1 MPTRSM
7 PKAAASTAWFRRFWL
22 SAALLAAQVAIPAH
36 AQEAPWPTR
45 ARTAVDYLD
54 RQWGMDADWNGIEA
68 WQRFVVVDALLDYQ
82 RRTHDLRL
90 RPKIDAAVRN
100 RAGLYLNDDALWAV
114 IASVHAW
121 RNDRDPKLLDYATS
135 TYRHLVDTYWDDRC
149 GGGLW
154 WNTTRTYKNA
164 ITNELL
170 LYASTQLFLATG
182 EQGYR
187 DWALRTWAW
196 FDQSSMIGPD
206 GLVNDGLDAQ
216 CRNNGQPYF
225 TYNQGVLLGGLTD
238 LTTITGDGRYRAT
251 AVKTAIAA
259 ARGLSTPDGI
269 LKEPV
274 PIGSDG
280 LIFKGV
286 FAFHLGHL
294 LDDMAPGAERRELAD
309 WVRRNGDAI
318 WLSSAQGT
326 QAIASD
332 WSGGTSAPSAAAQA
346 SGIAMML
353 AGVGAEVQTR
363 DPHVAGS
370 ENPPAQHPA
379 ENFSQ
384 SPFSPRR

>member
-1 MPTRSM
+1 M
-7 PKAAASTAWFRRFWL
+7 RR
-22 SAALLAAQVAIPAH
+22 ALLALLPGLLLAQATVPAFAQTGAPAQ
-36 AQEAPWPTR
+36 AQETAWPAR

-54 RQWGMDADWNGIEA
+54 AQWGKPADWNGIEA

-82 RRTHDLRL
+82 RRTGDRRL
-90 RPKIDAAVRN
+90 HEKVGAAVRN
-100 RAGLYLNDDALWAV
+100 RTGLYLNDDALWAV
-114 IASVHAW
+114 IANIHAW
-121 RNDRDPKLLDYATS
+121 QDDRDPALLDYAAT
-135 TYRHLVDTYWDDRC
+135 TYKQLVGTYWDDRC

-154 WNTTRTYKNA
+154 WNPARTYKNA

-170 LYASTQLFLATG
+170 LYASSQLFLATG

-187 DWALRTWAW
+187 DWALRTWNW
-196 FDQSSMIGPD
+196 FEHSSMIGPD
-206 GLVNDGLDAQ
+206 GLVNDGLDAN

-238 LTTITGDGRYRAT
+238 LTTITGDARYRAV

-259 ARGLSTPDGI
+259 ARGLSTPEGI
-269 LKEPV
+269 LREPV

-294 LDDMAPGAERRELAD
+294 LDDMAPGPERSELTD
-309 WVRRNGDAI
+309 WVRRNADAV
-318 WLSSAQGT
+318 WRSSASGT
-326 QAIASD
+326 RAIGSD
-332 WSGGTSAPSAAAQA
+332 WSLDGTLPASAAAQT

-353 AGVGAEVQTR
+353 AGTGMPLPHR
-363 DPHVAGS
+363 DAQVAGK
-370 ENPPAQHPA
+370 EIPAAKDPA

-384 SPFSPRR
+384 SLFSPRR